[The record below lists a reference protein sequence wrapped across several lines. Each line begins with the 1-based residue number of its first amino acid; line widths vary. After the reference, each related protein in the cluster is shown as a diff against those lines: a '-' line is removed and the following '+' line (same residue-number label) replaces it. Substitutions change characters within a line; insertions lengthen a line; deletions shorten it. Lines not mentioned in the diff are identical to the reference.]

1 MFNMHRI
8 RAACL
13 AALLNAA
20 TWPARA
26 TGESVAPP
34 IVVLFDTPPGELP
47 EAEIRERIAGEL
59 GRPVRSTPEP
69 DLPTLSVAR
78 GASGD
83 YIVRYRR
90 PGSELERKVAPPAR
104 AEHLPL
110 FVAFLAKNLVND
122 EVRELMAELDPQK
135 GPATRHPDPSAG
147 EPGSRFYLRFSLGG
161 GYSAA
166 AYSTSSTGTS
176 SSRGTPYDVG
186 LSGGEVG
193 IHAAIGSMHPSGM
206 GFGVE
211 ASGGSSFFEQHGSL
225 GRTSLRGAVPFQ
237 LGGFVDYYPQA
248 RGPLHLQGGLSFA
261 HTGFA
266 SSNIDVGT
274 LDGNAV
280 SVRSL
285 YGGMAYVGAGY
296 DFGPRGAGGF
306 GLFARTHAGF
316 FADGTSN
323 FVPLGLQLGVSVAWR

>member
-1 MFNMHRI
+1 MHRI

-20 TWPARA
+20 AWPAHA
-26 TGESVAPP
+26 TGESAPP
-34 IVVLFDTPPGELP
+34 PMVVLFDTPPGELP
-47 EAEIRERIAGEL
+47 EAEIRERIATEL

-78 GASGD
+78 GASGS

-110 FVAFLAKNLVND
+110 FIAFLAKNLVSD
-122 EVRELMAELDPQK
+122 EARDLMAELDTQK
-135 GPATRHPDPSAG
+135 SPAARQPDPSAG
-147 EPGSRFYLRFSLGG
+147 ERGSRFYLRFSLGG

-166 AYSTSSTGTS
+166 AYSTSITGTS

-193 IHAAIGSMHPSGM
+193 FHAAIGSMHPSGVA
-206 GFGVE
+206 FGVE
-211 ASGGSSFFEQHGSL
+211 ASAGLSLFDQHGSL
-225 GRTSLRGAVPFQ
+225 GRSSLRGAVPLQ
-237 LGGFVDYYPQA
+237 LGGFVDYYPEA
-248 RGPLHLQGGLSFA
+248 RGPLHLQGGLSVA

-266 SSNIDVGT
+266 YST
-274 LDGNAV
+274 LEEGPSVDGNLV
-280 SVRSL
+280 VVRQL

-296 DFGPRGAGGF
+296 DFGPKGAGGF

-316 FADGTSN
+316 FADGTAN
-323 FVPLGLQLGVSVAWR
+323 FVPLGFQLGVSMAWL